1 MTQTQLPCWLKPKA
15 RAVAVALL
23 EAGYI
28 YCGTMDEFH
37 FYEEYAVRCGQWR
50 IAGSPRECVLDV
62 EWDGALFSK
71 CMEIEENP
79 AFEGEIKRVKQL
91 IRSTE
96 KAWEDARASKYCQLS
111 LF

>member
-1 MTQTQLPCWLKPKA
+1 MTQLLPCWLKPKA
-15 RAVAVALL
+15 QVVAAALL

-28 YCGTMDEFH
+28 YCGTTDEFH

-50 IAGSPRECVLDV
+50 VAGSPGECVLDV
-62 EWDGALFSK
+62 EHDGALFSK
-71 CMEIEENP
+71 CMETEKNP
-79 AFEGEIKRVKQL
+79 DFEGEIKRVKQL

-96 KAWEDARASKYCQLS
+96 KAWESAIAHQYHQLS